1 MVDRS
6 CGRAA
11 AEAQARVVLC
21 QARLGNFPETD
32 TGDGHEPIA
41 PADGSGHGGA
51 RIGLAHA
58 RDLRGVGGAVC
69 EVPWQAPGPPLD
81 YLGRYTHRVAI
92 SNHRLVSVSDQQ
104 VRFRYKD
111 YAHGNAR
118 KVLALD
124 AAEFIRRFLLHVLP
138 TGFMRIRHYEI
149 IANRAKATK
158 LTHARTALGQPSMP
172 PPRPPESIVAFW
184 LRIAQRNVQQCPYC
198 RVGRMVVIAPLPTP
212 RARAPPCHA
221 SR

>member
-1 MVDRS
+1 M
-6 CGRAA
+6 AL
-11 AEAQARVVLC
+11 AEPAHR
-21 QARLGNFPETD
+21 ARLLAALRDPSWVVYAKQPF
-32 TGDGHEPIA
+32 
-41 PADGSGHGGA
+41 GGPQQ
-51 RIGLAHA
+51 
-58 RDLRGVGGAVC
+58 V
-69 EVPWQAPGPPLD
+69 LD

-92 SNHRLVSVSDQQ
+92 SNHRLLSVSDQQ

-138 TGFMRIRHYEI
+138 TGFMRIRHYGI

-158 LTHARTALGQPSMP
+158 LTHARTALGQPSIP
-172 PPRPPESIVAFW
+172 PPPPPESIVAFW
-184 LRIAQRNVQQCPYC
+184 LRIAQRNAHQCPYC

-221 SR
+221 SP